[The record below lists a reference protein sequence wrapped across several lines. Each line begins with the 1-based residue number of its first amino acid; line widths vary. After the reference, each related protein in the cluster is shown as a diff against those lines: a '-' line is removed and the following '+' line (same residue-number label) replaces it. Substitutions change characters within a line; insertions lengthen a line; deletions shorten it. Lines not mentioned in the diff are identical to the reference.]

1 LLLQFLEIGGLFF
14 LFGFSHTI
22 LASNKIKKS
31 IAEKL
36 GGKIAFYRLFYNV
49 SSAIIIAALLAIA
62 PKPSA
67 RLYDLQFPY
76 DIIIFTVQV
85 VSLIGLILAARYIDV
100 GEFLGTAQLKRYFS
114 GTYNV
119 ENLDEDKTLIIKGP
133 FKYVRHPI
141 YFGSII
147 FLGAR
152 PTMDLFYFS
161 IFFYSIIYFY
171 IGSVFEEKK
180 LVEEFGE
187 KYKEY
192 QTIVPRLF
200 PYKFWNINR
209 QSFE

>member
-1 LLLQFLEIGGLFF
+1 LFLQFLEIGGLFF
-14 LFGFSHTI
+14 LFGLSHTI

-36 GGKIAFYRLFYNV
+36 GDKIAFYRLFYNV
-49 SSAIIIAALLAIA
+49 SSAIIIAALLALA
-62 PKPSA
+62 PKPSVT
-67 RLYDLQFPY
+67 LYDLQFPY

-85 VSLIGLILAARYIDV
+85 LSLIGLILAARHIDV
-100 GEFLGTAQLKRYFS
+100 GEFLGTAQIKRYLN
-114 GTYNV
+114 GTYNI

-141 YFGSII
+141 YFGSIV

-171 IGSVFEEKK
+171 VGSIYEEKK

-187 KYKEY
+187 KYKKY
-192 QTIVPRLF
+192 QKLVPRLF
-200 PYKFWNINR
+200 PYKFWNINK